1 MNEFTKGEVYF
12 QEEIVRDAMAGTRT
26 HRWQVYR
33 KDGQFAH
40 LAEFKSEEDARL
52 FVIAHTTATRLAA
65 LGYDAMDAMGKVDG
79 LVDYATTRATEI
91 TSKLEYLKR
100 SFANNEFHY
109 AEIERLEQELFDLTA
124 ALPRRADAGAEQE
137 PR

>member
-79 LVDYATTRATEI
+79 MASQLSIIRERVRDNDDCQYDGIWVDTTEI
-91 TSKLEYLKR
+91 
-100 SFANNEFHY
+100 
-109 AEIERLEQELFDLTA
+109 DA